1 MYLLF
6 AICFFSFQFGY
17 SQQAF
22 LHGHI
27 LDKHTASPI
36 SNAQI
41 VLFKD
46 DHYLSKSKSDHAGKF
61 YFSELLKGTYAVWV
75 VKKGFCKHQL
85 LHIEVNEKEGVRYDL
100 ELIKTTLKNGGDEII
115 AFYQGPYISNDQRF
129 ILNKRAEFQ
138 TNIFELYGQTIEI
151 KRKKFTDIELD
162 RRATHYYSELD
173 RTQQKL
179 GKNPY

>member
-75 VKKGFCKHQL
+75 VKKGFCKQNTF
-85 LHIEVNEKEGVRYDL
+85 VQRNVTNEDL
-100 ELIKTTLKNGGDEII
+100 DRILIKLILKCLET
-115 AFYQGPYISNDQRF
+115 FYFFFVPVPVPW
-129 ILNKRAEFQ
+129 
-138 TNIFELYGQTIEI
+138 T
-151 KRKKFTDIELD
+151 
-162 RRATHYYSELD
+162 
-173 RTQQKL
+173 
-179 GKNPY
+179 